1 MTRPPGA
8 LPPKDLRDEIEA
20 LYGRYVDLLDED
32 GLEDWPALFLP
43 DALYKIVSRENQA
56 RGWPLAT
63 MLCEGRPALE
73 DRVYAI
79 RNTSLYVPRSLR
91 HLISHLNVSEADDG
105 WRVTANYAVFET
117 LAEQTTRVFSVGRY
131 RDRVARDMT
140 GELRFAEKV
149 CVYDSTLIPNSLIL
163 PL

>member
-1 MTRPPGA
+1 VTLA
-8 LPPKDLRDEIEA
+8 PKDLRDEIEA

-32 GLEDWPALFLP
+32 GLEEWPALFMP
-43 DALYKIVSRENQA
+43 DALYKIVSRENET

-63 MLCEGRPALE
+63 MSCDGRAAIE
-73 DRVYAI
+73 DRIYAI

-91 HLISHLNVSEADDG
+91 HLISHLQLSANEEESGWCVS
-105 WRVTANYAVFET
+105 ANYAVFET
-117 LAEQTTRVFSVGRY
+117 LPEQSTRVFSVGRY
-131 RDRVARDMT
+131 RDLVVRDAT
-140 GELRFAEKV
+140 GELRFAEKI